1 MVVIMKRIILSC
13 IIGLS
18 LVIFLPTSVD
28 AQSLF
33 TEVTNTGLKDIKNS
47 KYIASNI
54 SVLRNAD
61 GELISVV
68 KTDASRYLPNS
79 ITDKFLDTLPILKK
93 GNINGQNLSMMQITV
108 EYDYEK
114 CLTDVYH
121 VSGYDE
127 QCNWYHRPFITSL
140 AVNDENENRFEIFRG
155 LNHSY
160 SVRPSD
166 SVTSHWTIIRTD

>member
-1 MVVIMKRIILSC
+1 MKKIIISC
-13 IIGLS
+13 VIGLS
-18 LVIFLPTSVD
+18 IITVLSTSAY
-28 AQSLF
+28 AQSLY
-33 TEVTNTGLKDIKNS
+33 VDAHTGELKKITDS
-47 KYIASNI
+47 KYLASNI

-68 KTDASRYLPNS
+68 KSDASRYLPKS
-79 ITDKFLDTLPILKK
+79 ITDEYLDTLPVLKK
-93 GNINGQNLSMMQITV
+93 GTVNGQNLSMMQVTV
-108 EYDYEK
+108 EYNYEK
-114 CLTDVYH
+114 CLTDVYQ
-121 VSGYDE
+121 VPGYDQ

-140 AVNDENENRFEIFRG
+140 AVNDENGDRFELFRG